1 MMVRRVT
8 HSEQTGDVIGA
19 DRQGQL
25 GQGPPSVPYC
35 TLKDTTPRPTACA
48 DSRAK
53 GSRFKTTT
61 TQTSS
66 DRIEQSSTNRLERVT
81 RSCELGG

>member
-8 HSEQTGDVIGA
+8 HSEQTGDVIGD

-35 TLKDTTPRPTACA
+35 TLKNTTPRPGGWPPAQTAKQKA
-48 DSRAK
+48 A
-53 GSRFKTTT
+53 GSKQQQQHCPMESNRTP
-61 TQTSS
+61 QTNSS
-66 DRIEQSSTNRLERVT
+66 E
-81 RSCELGG
+81 